1 MMIKRASAA
10 VAVTAFGIALGA
22 GSAFAADS
30 VPCGTPAV
38 EAVYSTVV
46 VAGSPAVTHTET
58 QWSRTTIP
66 VLYEWERYVVT
77 RPAQEA
83 VYDTIT
89 IPAVYETVVVTPYQ
103 PGYWDEQEVEQEY
116 TEYEFIFR
124 PGQQGER
131 TRWEE
136 DPNWNANGNNNSN
149 GWTSTGATRTATR
162 TVTEEVWVP
171 EVEEVT
177 QEVLVEPA
185 REETVLVSPAVEE
198 EGEYQ
203 KTWSATSPGAEWEQ
217 TGETE
222 QGEPTVELR
231 WAVASPGEGWVD
243 TGQTRTVTDKEAVPD
258 TTTQVLV
265 SPAVPAGD
273 PCPVTV
279 TPVKPATNPPVV
291 AAPTTEAPTTEAPTT
306 EAPTTAAPAIP
317 AATQTQVKELAYTGS
332 DLTLLWLGAGTLLAG
347 MGASAAYRK
356 AARNA

>member
-1 MMIKRASAA
+1 MIIKRASAA
-10 VAVTAFGIALGA
+10 VAVTAFGIAVGA

-38 EAVYSTVV
+38 EAVYDTVV
-46 VAGSPAVTHTET
+46 VEGSPAVTHTET

-66 VLYEWERYVVT
+66 VLSEWERYVVT
-77 RPAQEA
+77 RPAQDA
-83 VYDTIT
+83 VYETIT
-89 IPAVYETVVVTPYQ
+89 IPAVYETVITTPYQ
-103 PGYWDEQEVEQEY
+103 AGYWDEQEVEEEY

-136 DPNWNANGNNNSN
+136 NADWNANGNNNSN

-162 TVTEEVWVP
+162 TVTEEVWVD
-171 EVEEVT
+171 EVAEVT
-177 QEVLVEPA
+177 EEVLVEPA
-185 REETVLVSPAVEE
+185 REDTVLVSPAVEE
-198 EGEYQ
+198 QGEYQ
-203 KTWSATSPGAEWEQ
+203 RVWSETSPGAEWEP
-217 TGETE
+217 TGETDE
-222 QGEPTVELR
+222 GEPVVQLS
-231 WAVASPGEGWVD
+231 WAVASPGSGWVA
-243 TGQTRTVTDKEAVPD
+243 TGQTRTVTDREAIPN
-258 TTTQVLV
+258 TTKQVLV
-265 SPAVPAGD
+265 SAAVPAGA

-291 AAPTTEAPTTEAPTT
+291 AAPTTQAPTK
-306 EAPTTAAPAIP
+306 AASAVP
-317 AATQTQVKELAYTGS
+317 AATQTQATELAYTGS